1 MQALF
6 VILLFLPSFTQ
17 DWSRDVNWLCP
28 PVPLIVRIVE
38 HLVASKALERW
49 LFQNGLLLIFAF
61 VNPINSAVKRFV
73 KECLILPRTCP
84 VFDPVTWD

>member
-38 HLVASKALERW
+38 HLVASKALER
-49 LFQNGLLLIFAF
+49 
-61 VNPINSAVKRFV
+61 
-73 KECLILPRTCP
+73 
-84 VFDPVTWD
+84 